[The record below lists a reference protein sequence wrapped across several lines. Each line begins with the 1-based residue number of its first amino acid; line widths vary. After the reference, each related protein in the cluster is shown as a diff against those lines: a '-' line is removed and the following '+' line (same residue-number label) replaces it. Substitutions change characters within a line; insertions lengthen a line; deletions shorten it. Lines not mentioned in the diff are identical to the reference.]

1 MRAAYSA
8 TFRAQMVQKLTTP
21 GGPTAAALSRET
33 GVCQT
38 TLSRW
43 IRQSST
49 VAAMSTKNRGKKTSK
64 RPQDWSAEEKLAIVL
79 EAAQLDEGEALGRL
93 LRERGLHR
101 ATLER
106 WRAQMLQGLAPAA
119 RTSRKKS
126 PEARR
131 VRELERELRRKEKA
145 LAEASALLVLKKKA
159 ALIWGEEDDD
169 TPRRSGK

>member
-1 MRAAYSA
+1 MRAAYSE
-8 TFRAQMVQKLTTP
+8 TFKAQMVQKLTSP
-21 GGPTAAALSRET
+21 GGPSAAALSRET

-43 IRQSST
+43 IRQSSRVT
-49 VAAMSTKNRGKKTSK
+49 AMSTKNRGKK

-106 WRAQMLQGLAPAA
+106 WRTQMLQGLAPAA
-119 RTSRKKS
+119 RTSRKQS

-169 TPRRSGK
+169 TPGRSGK